1 MGPQEARELCP
12 HVVIVHT
19 ATYRPGETESGYWED
34 ANVLTHKVGERD
46 RHCGA
51 AHAPLTI

>member
-1 MGPQEARELCP
+1 MGPKEARELCP

-34 ANVLTHKVGERD
+34 ANVLTHKVRNTSSHMLLAYAYD
-46 RHCGA
+46 
-51 AHAPLTI
+51 